1 VEKLSPGQRQLVE
14 IAKCLKSEP
23 DIIIFDEPT
32 TSLTA
37 NETKKLFEIIN
48 RLKYE
53 GKSIIYISHIL
64 NDVKK
69 LTDKIVVLR
78 DGQVTNTGNTESF
91 DIHNMI
97 KSMVGRDLT
106 QLYPARKS
114 KANDEVVLKVDN
126 ISEPGVVHKIS
137 FELHKGEIL
146 GLFGLMGSGRSEL
159 LRILF
164 GLDEA
169 SQGSVSV
176 KDNLIK
182 KPSPRKSIENCIG
195 FVTEDRKGEGLLL
208 NFNIEEN
215 LSLVALPQFSSKTIR
230 IINAKK
236 KAGPILEYI
245 DKLKIKTGDITQ
257 QNAKSLSGGNQQKIV
272 IAKWLI
278 ANPEILFVDEPTRG
292 IDVGAKFE
300 VYSILNDLAAEGKSI
315 LMVSSEFEELMG
327 MCDRILVMNQGELVS
342 EFGRDEFDSQ
352 KLLSSAFRQ
361 YN

>member
-1 VEKLSPGQRQLVE
+1 
-14 IAKCLKSEP
+14 
-23 DIIIFDEPT
+23 
-32 TSLTA
+32 
-37 NETKKLFEIIN
+37 
-48 RLKYE
+48 
-53 GKSIIYISHIL
+53 
-64 NDVKK
+64 
-69 LTDKIVVLR
+69 
-78 DGQVTNTGNTESF
+78 
-91 DIHNMI
+91 
-97 KSMVGRDLT
+97 
-106 QLYPARKS
+106 
-114 KANDEVVLKVDN
+114 
-126 ISEPGVVHKIS
+126 
-137 FELHKGEIL
+137 
-146 GLFGLMGSGRSEL
+146 MGSGRSEL